1 MKTIATHNGIFH
13 ADEVFACAT
22 LVIAAGGEVKV
33 LRSRRPDDHAAADW
47 VVDVGGEYSPDRR
60 RYDHHQ
66 WRWKEGEGEFHAD
79 GTPRSSFGLVWAR
92 IGRVFCSWNT
102 RDLRLDLEQ
111 VGEVVAII
119 DRTIVREIDGLDTG
133 YTTPPKEMT
142 CLSHVI
148 SSFNTGEEGQEDE
161 DFAEA
166 LAFAKG
172 YLVRKVRSVAQWVVD
187 RAHLRTALEG
197 PIGDRLLV
205 LDRFVRWKA
214 ELARHTEGDPRGFD
228 FVIYPSGGS
237 WRVEQIPVNSDGM
250 IDPVA
255 REGKIPLPAEWRA
268 KSREELQKLT
278 GVEDVIFVHPSGF
291 IGGAGSREGAVA
303 LARQAQSLHK

>member
-1 MKTIATHNGIFH
+1 MPTIATHNGLFH

-22 LVIAAGGEVKV
+22 IRIAAGGAVKV
-33 LRSRRPDDHAAADW
+33 VRSRRPEDHAAADW
-47 VVDVGGEYSPDRR
+47 VVDVGGEYSPRRR

-66 WRWKEGEGEFHAD
+66 WRWKEGEGEVHAD
-79 GTPRSSFGLVWAR
+79 GTPRSSFGLVWAANALV
-92 IGRVFCSWNT
+92 ICLWGT
-102 RDLRLDLEQ
+102 RDLLLSLEQ
-111 VGEVVAII
+111 LAEVAAII
-119 DRTIVREIDGLDTG
+119 DRTLVREIDGLDTG
-133 YTTPPKEMT
+133 YTTPPKAVT

-148 SSFNTGEEGQEDE
+148 SSFNTGEGQEDE
-161 DFAEA
+161 DFQEA
-166 LAFAKG
+166 LAFAAG

-197 PIGDRLLV
+197 PIADRLLV

-237 WRVEQIPVNSDGM
+237 WRVEQIPVGADGQ

-268 KSREELQKLT
+268 KSREELQQLT